1 MRASAWVLIIPFVQ
15 TVILKQHTPSE
26 KKTDL
31 KYFPLWNHELSKK
44 KEDGN
49 GITVL
54 ILPAS
59 TTDKNEKKK
68 EKERKETD
76 TESLQL

>member
-1 MRASAWVLIIPFVQ
+1 M
-15 TVILKQHTPSE
+15 
-26 KKTDL
+26 KKTQTWDISL
-31 KYFPLWNHELSKK
+31 YEIMNCQKKEK

-49 GITVL
+49 GITVP

-59 TTDKNEKKK
+59 TNNKN

>member
-1 MRASAWVLIIPFVQ
+1 MSADNSICTGCHFKTAYPKW
-15 TVILKQHTPSE
+15 
-26 KKTDL
+26 KKTRPEI
-31 KYFPLWNHELSKK
+31 FPFMKSWIVKKKKK

-49 GITVL
+49 GITVP

-59 TTDKNEKKK
+59 TNNKN

>member
-1 MRASAWVLIIPFVQ
+1 MKKNQ
-15 TVILKQHTPSE
+15 TWDISLYEIMNCQ
-26 KKTDL
+26 
-31 KYFPLWNHELSKK
+31 KK

-49 GITVL
+49 GITVP

-59 TTDKNEKKK
+59 ANNKN

>member
-1 MRASAWVLIIPFVQ
+1 MSADNSICTDCHFKTAYPKW
-15 TVILKQHTPSE
+15 
-26 KKTDL
+26 KKTRPEI
-31 KYFPLWNHELSKK
+31 FPFMKSWIVKKK

-49 GITVL
+49 GITVP

-59 TTDKNEKKK
+59 ANNKN

>member
-26 KKTDL
+26 KKPDL
-31 KYFPLWNHELSKK
+31 RYFPLWNHELSKK
-44 KEDGN
+44 KKEDGN
-49 GITVL
+49 GITVP

-59 TTDKNEKKK
+59 ANNKNEI
-68 EKERKETD
+68 ERKETD